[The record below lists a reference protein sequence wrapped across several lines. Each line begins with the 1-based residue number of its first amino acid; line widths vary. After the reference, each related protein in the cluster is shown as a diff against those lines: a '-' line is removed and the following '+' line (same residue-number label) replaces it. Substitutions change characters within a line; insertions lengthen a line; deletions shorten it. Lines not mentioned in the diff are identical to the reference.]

1 MPGFL
6 DAAGYGGTE
15 RIDVGGGYWIEVKRA
30 LSSAEYAPVEKHLGS
45 GRMAVR
51 VDGGSQTITVDPRGA
66 QEEMLYQSVTAWNL
80 DGDPWPDGTPW
91 PLEPEKDKRK
101 AIAALPVAVRIK
113 VYQKCD
119 ELNGPRE
126 PEEAAQFPGEDVGG
140 DPDGD
145 GGTAAADS
153 VPDPA

>member
-15 RIDVGGGYWIEVKRA
+15 RIDLPGGYWIEVKRA
-30 LSSAEYAPVEKHLGS
+30 LSSAEYAPVERHLGT

-51 VDGGSQTITVDPRGA
+51 VDGGTQTITVDPRSA
-66 QEEMLYQSVTAWNL
+66 QEEMLFQSVTAWNL
-80 DGDPWPDGTPW
+80 DGAPWPDGTPW
-91 PLEPEKDKRK
+91 PLEPEKEKRK
-101 AIAALPVAVRIK
+101 AIAALPVAVRME
-113 VYQKCD
+113 VYEVCD
-119 ELNGPRE
+119 DLNGPRSSK
-126 PEEAAQFPGEDVGG
+126 EAAQFPGEDLGG

-145 GGTAAADS
+145 GGPAAAYG